1 MKTRFFVAVLSACM
15 AVGLFAPYSANAD
28 GTSVY
33 GHALEHNPD
42 ACNNWARISHS
53 DVDCMHAWWDN
64 SPPVSAGVGAGSTYG
79 VESYCSEWGTVVA
92 NIDIKNAED
101 RHVHMYNIGR
111 WTAKVSHHDI
121 RNISCCI
128 DDSDLCYK
136 NQVRPKD
143 GQDQIAH
150 ITVSGSSWTSTSVK
164 VDTHWKR
171 YDFCQ
176 QNPSYIYCTA
186 NVSGDVWN
194 KPDTPRCA
202 EDNSCSC
209 GDHVCSAESCDAEW
223 DMRHGNNNLMSRSGC
238 AASDHDRYSSTYD
251 DTTQTCT
258 VTTACGTGRY
268 SGRIVNGVWQP
279 GSTTTVNVIQFSDDL
294 ENFSSGLHPCGGE
307 MRVTNCHGE
316 SVSTFLESYTITVE

>member
-1 MKTRFFVAVLSACM
+1 MNTKFFVSVLSACM
-15 AVGLFAPYSANAD
+15 AVGLFAPHSANAD
-28 GTSVY
+28 GTQITAY
-33 GHALEHNPD
+33 QHEGG
-42 ACNNWARISHS
+42 ACNKWARISHG
-53 DVDCMHAWWDN
+53 DVDCMNAWWDN
-64 SPPVSAGVGAGSTYG
+64 SPPVSAGVGAGSTFG
-79 VESYCSEWGTVVA
+79 IESFCFDWGTVVA
-92 NIDIKNAED
+92 HIDIKNATD
-101 RHVHMYNIGR
+101 RHGHMTNLGRLNGNI
-111 WTAKVSHHDI
+111 THHDV

-128 DDSDLCYK
+128 DDSDLCYQ
-136 NQVRPKD
+136 NQVKPKD
-143 GQDQIAH
+143 GWIAH
-150 ITVSGSSWTSTSVK
+150 IEVSGSSWTSTSVK

-176 QNPSYIYCTA
+176 ENPGYIYCTA

-194 KPDTPRCA
+194 RPDTPRCA

-223 DMRHGNNNLMSRSGC
+223 DTWQASNDLMSSSGC

-294 ENFSSGLHPCGGE
+294 ENFSSGLHACGGE
-307 MRVTNCHGE
+307 MRVTNCRGE
-316 SVSTFLESYTITVE
+316 TVSTFLESYTITVE